1 MKKRVLTTVLCG
13 LAISVG
19 SCAQASIFDSLKKKA
34 SGVAKKATSIV
45 STAKDKAATLSAKA
59 KNVTEKA
66 SQVAEK
72 AKGSKDSVVNIAEK
86 VGIFNEKMNKA
97 FTVLDKANQKV
108 SAASKKIDEGKQKL
122 GITEQNE
129 ALEATNETEETAGE
143 FSKEVMNKIDNL
155 FPSEDEFKKL
165 RNISL
170 EGQSISDKEVPYLT
184 EKLSKLAETGSK
196 KISLS
201 FKGCEISLDS
211 IQQLLD
217 SLKSYP
223 QFIGSLNFSGTSLG
237 DSGAVSIASNFS
249 NFPMLK
255 YVYFANMGISGNG
268 AVAIVSVLSQQA
280 QNDSSNLQLIDL
292 SNNAITEEHVGTLV
306 ESWNTIK
313 GHENV
318 VMLLH
323 DNPTSSAADQNVPDN
338 IKLNLK

>member
-1 MKKRVLTTVLCG
+1 MKKRVLMTVLFG
-13 LAISVG
+13 VAISAG
-19 SCAQASIFDSLKKKA
+19 SYAQASIFDSLKNKA

-45 STAKDKAATLSAKA
+45 STAKDKAATLSSKA
-59 KNVTEKA
+59 KNV
-66 SQVAEK
+66 AEK
-72 AKGSKDSVVNIAEK
+72 VQGSKDIVLKIAEK
-86 VGIFNEKMNKA
+86 VGISNEKMNKA

-108 SAASKKIDEGKQKL
+108 SDASKKIDEGNQKL

-129 ALEATNETEETAGE
+129 ALETPNETEETAGE

-170 EGQSISDKEVPYLT
+170 EGQSISDKEMPYLT

-255 YVYFANMGISGNG
+255 YVYFSNMGISGNG